1 MRIELNGETIELG
14 DDATVRD
21 AVARAGVNGDA
32 KGVAVALDGEVVR
45 RGEWER
51 MALRDGQSVEVVAA
65 IQGG

>member
-21 AVARAGVNGDA
+21 AVTKAGVNGDA

-45 RGEWER
+45 RGDWEQ
-51 MALRDGQSVEVVAA
+51 MGLRDGQSVEVVAA